1 MSSRKASKNE
11 KLSQPDTAVSRR
23 QGLSGK
29 EKIQKAGFP
38 ASDSSLPAP
47 PQWEAPTHG
56 LSRIAQ
62 LDKAKKEGAKYREQK
77 EKEREQKKA
86 EQNSFSEK
94 RQNAGRRSV
103 DSTAPELQF
112 SQTLIDSFF
121 EEREPIPPLSDE
133 EKREI
138 YRLVNEYY
146 QEHPPRGSDY
156 LVSGAAFICK
166 YCQERNGSCKPMQIL
181 YPDHGVYADGGS
193 SALLSSRDRIDSDTI
208 CGICPYRPQPTA
220 NDSNLSDTAF
230 CKNAPRWFQTAPV
243 FLRDG
248 GRALTMDSY
257 TICQY
262 HPEALIVPISSGQE
276 YMKKVWINEHE
287 GNPIIIV
294 PGIMGSRLYC
304 SETEFT
310 VENRIWAPQVSL
322 KDIARSAGNMRR
334 LDDYLKPDSP
344 LPLTVRPCENQNY
357 RKLIYAQGS
366 VKKYGREYGAQD
378 SAKALIDGLCDR
390 AELRNRRIYF
400 FSYDWRQSNL
410 ITAAKLREFIETLC
424 QREGY
429 EKVDLIG
436 HSMGGLVISALYAG
450 YVALPLSKGSHSVKY
465 IDRSIRSKIGKIIT
479 LGTPYEGAPKLIQ
492 AVLTEAVLG
501 SGRVDTSDSITHG
514 IGNVLLT
521 NMGKLSR
528 EIKSAFLGIAE
539 LIPTRQYVEAG
550 NILQRSHELD
560 GNDKMMSAQ
569 GPIGKEDGSSASYP
583 QYLDLLR
590 KIWGEAEIRQVL
602 HFQDLI
608 RENGVNVL
616 HSYPDAFFFIGVDL
630 ATPYQLVFG
639 KDGNE
644 LEEVRFDEDD
654 FGKNKKG
661 DAEKT
666 EEEKI
671 EDREK
676 AEERR
681 KKYWESYYGNGTIP
695 ANSSNILLQ
704 IQINKKEDKKKKRDW
719 EKTCGDGT
727 VPFFS
732 SSMGLQLCEGEGTRN
747 RFRIYSGGAHVKL
760 SSESGHLRDKGGN
773 SILDNIVNILLNGA
787 MIPLEDKI

>member
-1 MSSRKASKNE
+1 
-11 KLSQPDTAVSRR
+11 
-23 QGLSGK
+23 
-29 EKIQKAGFP
+29 
-38 ASDSSLPAP
+38 
-47 PQWEAPTHG
+47 
-56 LSRIAQ
+56 
-62 LDKAKKEGAKYREQK
+62 
-77 EKEREQKKA
+77 
-86 EQNSFSEK
+86 
-94 RQNAGRRSV
+94 
-103 DSTAPELQF
+103 
-112 SQTLIDSFF
+112 
-121 EEREPIPPLSDE
+121 
-133 EKREI
+133 
-138 YRLVNEYY
+138 
-146 QEHPPRGSDY
+146 
-156 LVSGAAFICK
+156 
-166 YCQERNGSCKPMQIL
+166 MQIL

-193 SALLSSRDRIDSDTI
+193 SALLSSRDQIDSDTI

-220 NDSNLSDTAF
+220 NASNLPNTAF
-230 CKNAPRWFQTAPV
+230 CKNAPRWFQSAPV

-262 HPEALIVPISSGQE
+262 NPEALIVPISSGQE
-276 YMKKVWINEHE
+276 YMKKVWISEHE

-322 KDIARSAGNMRR
+322 KDITRSAGNMRR
-334 LDDYLKPDSP
+334 LDDYLKPDSS

-410 ITAAKLREFIETLC
+410 ITAAKLWEFIETLC

-450 YVALPLSKGSHSVKY
+450 YVALPLSKGSRSVKY
-465 IDRSIRSKIGKIIT
+465 TDRSIRSKIGKIIT

-492 AVLTEAVLG
+492 AVLTEEVLG
-501 SGRVDTSDSITHG
+501 NGRGDTPDSITHG
-514 IGNVLLT
+514 IGNVLLA
-521 NMGKLSR
+521 NMGKLLR

-550 NILQRSHELD
+550 NIFQRNHEV
-560 GNDKMMSAQ
+560 DKSKLTRNPTIDKKDATLV
-569 GPIGKEDGSSASYP
+569 SYS
-583 QYLDLLR
+583 QYLDFLR
-590 KIWGEAEIRQVL
+590 KIWGEVELREVL
-602 HFQDLI
+602 HFQRLI

-616 HSYPDAFFFIGVDL
+616 CGYSDAYFCVGVNK
-630 ATPYQLVFG
+630 ATPYRLIFS
-639 KDGNE
+639 KDGSQVE
-644 LEEVRFDEDD
+644 WVCFDEDD
-654 FGKNKKG
+654 FGKEIKEGSK
-661 DAEKT
+661 
-666 EEEKI
+666 EEGE
-671 EDREK
+671 
-676 AEERR
+676 
-681 KKYWESYYGNGTIP
+681 
-695 ANSSNILLQ
+695 
-704 IQINKKEDKKKKRDW
+704 KKEW

-732 SSMGLQLCEGEGTRN
+732 SSMGLRLCKDEKVRN
-747 RFRIYSGGAHVKL
+747 RFRLYVKGEHVKL
-760 SSESGHLRDKGGN
+760 SSEADHLRDKRGN
-773 SILDNIVNILLNGA
+773 SILDNIVNILINGA
-787 MIPLEDKI
+787 MLPTENEDIGESRGGS

>member
-11 KLSQPDTAVSRR
+11 KLSQPDTAVNRR

-29 EKIQKAGFP
+29 EKIQKPDFP

-77 EKEREQKKA
+77 EKERDQKKA
-86 EQNSFSEK
+86 EQNRFSEK

-208 CGICPYRPQPTA
+208 CGICPYRPQSTA

-230 CKNAPRWFQTAPV
+230 CKNAPHWFRTAPV

-294 PGIMGSRLYC
+294 PGIMGSRLYR

-310 VENRIWAPQVSL
+310 AENRIWDPQASL
-322 KDIARSAGNMRR
+322 SYIDRIPSAMVKVGI
-334 LDDYLKPDSP
+334 YLKPNSSYS
-344 LPLTVRPCENQNY
+344 LSVRPCENQNY
-357 RKLIYAQGS
+357 RKIIYAQGS

-390 AELRNRRIYF
+390 RELRNRRIYF
-400 FSYDWRQSNL
+400 FSYDWRKSNL
-410 ITAAKLREFIETLC
+410 STALKLRDFIETLC
-424 QREGY
+424 RRDGY

-450 YVALPLSKGSHSVKY
+450 ISALPLAKGSWY

-492 AVLTEAVLG
+492 AVLTKEVLG
-501 SGRVDTSDSITHG
+501 SEKELDIKTG
-514 IGNVLLT
+514 IGNSLLESWG
-521 NMGKLSR
+521 NLSQ
-528 EIKSAFLGIAE
+528 EIKSAFPGIAE
-539 LIPTRQYVEAG
+539 LIPTRRYVEAG
-550 NILQRSHELD
+550 NIFQMNLELD
-560 GNDKMMSAQ
+560 KKYGMDIPQKLLLYRMS
-569 GPIGKEDGSSASYP
+569 PVSYP
-583 QYLDLLR
+583 KY
-590 KIWGEAEIRQVL
+590 L
-602 HFQDLI
+602 HFLRRIWREDQIRDVLYFQELI

-616 HSYPDAFFFIGVDL
+616 YHCPDAFFLIGTDL
-630 ATPYQLVFG
+630 PTPYRLVFSVSG
-639 KDGNE
+639 DRLGDV
-644 LEEVRFDEDD
+644 LYDEDE
-654 FGKNKKG
+654 F
-661 DAEKT
+661 E
-666 EEEKI
+666 
-671 EDREK
+671 
-676 AEERR
+676 
-681 KKYWESYYGNGTIP
+681 
-695 ANSSNILLQ
+695 
-704 IQINKKEDKKKKRDW
+704 KKKKKEAKENEGKGSEDEDEKDNKDNDDKVIDW

-732 SSMGLQLCEGEGTRN
+732 SSMGFKVFERDRRREKEN
-747 RFRIYSGGAHVKL
+747 MERFRLYSKGKHVELTSK
-760 SSESGHLRDKGGN
+760 SNHLYDDEGN
-773 SILDNIVNILLNGA
+773 SIIDNIVNILVNGA
-787 MIPLEDKI
+787 MIPLKNEKKQKEEGRA